1 MKISAETHHFEIKY
15 VENGMPFTEVIPTGI
30 VDDTETVV
38 RFLREKYKGINLT
51 QISKLAY

>member
-15 VENGMPFTEVIPTGI
+15 VENGLPFTEVIPTGI

-38 RFLREKYKGINLT
+38 KFLREKYKGINLT
-51 QISKLAY
+51 EISKLAY